1 MQLISEDMLTD
12 SDSEAADPV
21 SEEVFFG
28 NTSEVKVEDV
38 ISELVEKDAQTS
50 RNIAAMQES
59 VSKVADRQNLCRRT
73 EKDFRRRYQIRRSV
87 IRV

>member
-1 MQLISEDMLTD
+1 MIQKQQILY
-12 SDSEAADPV
+12 P
-21 SEEVFFG
+21 EEVFFG

-59 VSKVADRQNLCRRT
+59 VSKVADRAESLQ
-73 EKDFRRRYQIRRSV
+73 KDRERLPEAHQIR
-87 IRV
+87 